1 MNYKLGTR
9 GSKLSLSQTNWV
21 LEELKK
27 TDSSLSFE
35 IEKITTKGDTDT
47 RPLFAME
54 QKGIFEK
61 EIDRAVSEKRV
72 DFAVHSMKD
81 VPSILDSSLTIAC
94 VPKRESVNDV
104 LITNDGFSLDTIPS
118 GSTVGSSSLR
128 RAVQITRKR
137 PDLNV
142 KPIRG
147 NIETR
152 INKVTEEKIDGIVLA
167 KAGISRLGVD
177 TKHTILSKD
186 EFLPSPGQGAL
197 AIICRSD
204 DSKMIEMLKKIED
217 KNSRIE
223 VEAER
228 SLSEHIDSGCRFPVG
243 AYASVKSDSL
253 ILKVGVYSMDGKK
266 SISES
271 ASFKI
276 TCPKTKEIVEIVQ
289 KMSDPHEYT
298 DEEGVK
304 HKRVYTLPNASIDTQ
319 IDPFSSREFVD
330 KTKDKGITMGELWDA
345 SQDASEKREKVLGK
359 DPVKEKYFKNYSKKR
374 RGLKHK
380 DDPSK

>member
-1 MNYKLGTR
+1 MSYKLGTR
-9 GSKLSLSQTNWV
+9 GSPLSLAQTNWV
-21 LEELKK
+21 LNELKK
-27 TDSSLSFE
+27 IDSSLTFD

-47 RPLFAME
+47 RPLFEME

-81 VPSILDSSLTIAC
+81 VPSTIDSSLTIAC

-104 LITNDGFSLDTIPS
+104 LITNDGFSLDSIPS

-128 RAVQITRKR
+128 RAVQISQKR

-152 INKVTEEKIDGIVLA
+152 IKKVTEKKIGGVVLA
-167 KAGISRLGVD
+167 KAGISRLGVEI
-177 TKHTILSKD
+177 KYYVLSKD

-197 AIICRSD
+197 AIICRND
-204 DSKMIEMLKKIED
+204 DSKTIEMLKKIED

-223 VEAER
+223 IEAER

-266 SISES
+266 SIL
-271 ASFKI
+271 I
-276 TCPKTKEIVEIVQ
+276 
-289 KMSDPHEYT
+289 
-298 DEEGVK
+298 EENG
-304 HKRVYTLPNASIDTQ
+304 SIDN
-319 IDPFSSREFVD
+319 PFE
-330 KTKDKGITMGELWDA
+330 
-345 SQDASEKREKVLGK
+345 LGK
-359 DPVKEKYFKNYSKKR
+359 
-374 RGLKHK
+374 
-380 DDPSK
+380 

>member
-9 GSKLSLSQTNWV
+9 GSRLSLSQTNWV
-21 LEELKK
+21 LDELKK
-27 TDSSLSFE
+27 TNSSLSFE
-35 IEKITTKGDTDT
+35 IEKITTQGDIDT
-47 RPLFAME
+47 RPLFTME

-81 VPSILDSSLTIAC
+81 VPSTLDSSLTIAC

-104 LITNDGFSLDTIPS
+104 LITNDGFTLDSIPS
-118 GSTVGSSSLR
+118 GSTIGSSSLR
-128 RAVQITRKR
+128 RAVQISRKR

-152 INKVTEEKIDGIVLA
+152 INKVTEKKIDGIVLA
-167 KAGISRLGVD
+167 KAGISRLRVEV
-177 TKHTILSKD
+177 KHSILSKD

-204 DSKMIEMLKKIED
+204 DSKTIEMLKKIED

-223 VEAER
+223 IEAER

-266 SISES
+266 SIL
-271 ASFKI
+271 I
-276 TCPKTKEIVEIVQ
+276 
-289 KMSDPHEYT
+289 
-298 DEEGVK
+298 EENG
-304 HKRVYTLPNASIDTQ
+304 SIDN
-319 IDPFSSREFVD
+319 PF
-330 KTKDKGITMGELWDA
+330 ELGKKIGNKLKSQGVSEIA
-345 SQDASEKREKVLGK
+345 SNWREKL
-359 DPVKEKYFKNYSKKR
+359 EEWNNQ
-374 RGLKHK
+374 
-380 DDPSK
+380 

>member
-9 GSKLSLSQTNWV
+9 GSRLSLSQTNWV
-21 LEELKK
+21 LDELKK
-27 TDSSLSFE
+27 TNSSLSFE
-35 IEKITTKGDTDT
+35 IEKITTQGDIDT
-47 RPLFAME
+47 RPLFTME

-81 VPSILDSSLTIAC
+81 VPSTLDSSLTIAC

-104 LITNDGFSLDTIPS
+104 LITNDGFTLDSIPS
-118 GSTVGSSSLR
+118 GSTIGSSSLR
-128 RAVQITRKR
+128 RAVQISRKR

-152 INKVTEEKIDGIVLA
+152 INKVTEKKIDGIVLA
-167 KAGISRLGVD
+167 KAGISRLHVEV
-177 TKHTILSKD
+177 KHSILSKD

-204 DSKMIEMLKKIED
+204 DSKTIEMLKKIED

-223 VEAER
+223 IEAER

-266 SISES
+266 SILIEENGTIDNPSELGKKIGNKLKS
-271 ASFKI
+271 QGVSEIAS
-276 TCPKTKEIVEIVQ
+276 
-289 KMSDPHEYT
+289 
-298 DEEGVK
+298 
-304 HKRVYTLPNASIDTQ
+304 N
-319 IDPFSSREFVD
+319 
-330 KTKDKGITMGELWDA
+330 W
-345 SQDASEKREKVLGK
+345 REKL
-359 DPVKEKYFKNYSKKR
+359 EEWNNQ
-374 RGLKHK
+374 
-380 DDPSK
+380 

>member
-9 GSKLSLSQTNWV
+9 GSPLSLAQTNWV
-21 LEELKK
+21 LDELKK
-27 TDSSLSFE
+27 TNSSLTFD

-47 RPLFAME
+47 RPLFEME

-81 VPSILDSSLTIAC
+81 VPSTLDSSLTIAC
-94 VPKRESVNDV
+94 IPKRESANDV
-104 LITNDGFSLDTIPS
+104 LITNDGFSLDSIPS

-128 RAVQITRKR
+128 RAVQISRKR

-152 INKVTEEKIDGIVLA
+152 INKVIQKEIDGIVLA

-177 TKHTILSKD
+177 TKHSILSKD
-186 EFLPSPGQGAL
+186 DFLPSPGQGAL
-197 AIICRSD
+197 AIICRTD
-204 DSKMIEMLKKIED
+204 DSKIIEMLKKIED

-223 VEAER
+223 IEAER

-266 SISES
+266 SILIEENGTIDNPFELGKKIGNKLKSQGVSEI
-271 ASFKI
+271 AS
-276 TCPKTKEIVEIVQ
+276 
-289 KMSDPHEYT
+289 
-298 DEEGVK
+298 
-304 HKRVYTLPNASIDTQ
+304 N
-319 IDPFSSREFVD
+319 
-330 KTKDKGITMGELWDA
+330 W
-345 SQDASEKREKVLGK
+345 REKLEEWNK
-359 DPVKEKYFKNYSKKR
+359 Q
-374 RGLKHK
+374 
-380 DDPSK
+380 

>member
-9 GSKLSLSQTNWV
+9 GSPLSLAQTNWV
-21 LEELKK
+21 LDELKK
-27 TDSSLSFE
+27 TNSSLTFD

-47 RPLFAME
+47 RPLFEME

-81 VPSILDSSLTIAC
+81 VPSTLDSSLTIAC
-94 VPKRESVNDV
+94 IPKRESANDV
-104 LITNDGFSLDTIPS
+104 LITNDGFSLDSIPS

-128 RAVQITRKR
+128 RAVQISRKR

-152 INKVTEEKIDGIVLA
+152 INKVIQKEIDGIVLA

-177 TKHTILSKD
+177 TKHSILSKD
-186 EFLPSPGQGAL
+186 DFLPSPGQGAL
-197 AIICRSD
+197 AIICRTD
-204 DSKMIEMLKKIED
+204 DSKIIEMLKKIED

-223 VEAER
+223 IEAER

-266 SISES
+266 SIL
-271 ASFKI
+271 I
-276 TCPKTKEIVEIVQ
+276 
-289 KMSDPHEYT
+289 
-298 DEEGVK
+298 EENG
-304 HKRVYTLPNASIDTQ
+304 TIDN
-319 IDPFSSREFVD
+319 PFE
-330 KTKDKGITMGELWDA
+330 
-345 SQDASEKREKVLGK
+345 
-359 DPVKEKYFKNYSKKR
+359 
-374 RGLKHK
+374 
-380 DDPSK
+380 

>member
-9 GSKLSLSQTNWV
+9 GSRLSLSQTNWV
-21 LEELKK
+21 LDELKK
-27 TDSSLSFE
+27 TNSSLSFE
-35 IEKITTKGDTDT
+35 IEKITTQGDIDT
-47 RPLFAME
+47 RPLFTME

-81 VPSILDSSLTIAC
+81 VPSTLDSSLTIAC

-104 LITNDGFSLDTIPS
+104 LITNDGFTLDSIPS
-118 GSTVGSSSLR
+118 GSTIGSSSLR
-128 RAVQITRKR
+128 RAVQISRKR

-152 INKVTEEKIDGIVLA
+152 IKKVTEKEIDGVVLA
-167 KAGISRLGVD
+167 KAGISRLRVEV
-177 TKHTILSKD
+177 KHSILSKD

-204 DSKMIEMLKKIED
+204 DSKTIEMLKKIED

-223 VEAER
+223 IEAER

-266 SISES
+266 SILIEENGTIDNPSELGKKIGNKLKS
-271 ASFKI
+271 QGVSEIAS
-276 TCPKTKEIVEIVQ
+276 
-289 KMSDPHEYT
+289 
-298 DEEGVK
+298 
-304 HKRVYTLPNASIDTQ
+304 N
-319 IDPFSSREFVD
+319 
-330 KTKDKGITMGELWDA
+330 W
-345 SQDASEKREKVLGK
+345 REKL
-359 DPVKEKYFKNYSKKR
+359 EEWNNQ
-374 RGLKHK
+374 
-380 DDPSK
+380 

>member
-1 MNYKLGTR
+1 LNYKLGTR

-81 VPSILDSSLTIAC
+81 VPSALDPSLTIAC
-94 VPKRESVNDV
+94 VPRRESVNDV
-104 LITNDGFSLDTIPS
+104 LITNDGYSLDSLPS
-118 GSTVGSSSLR
+118 GYVIGSSSLR
-128 RAVQITRKR
+128 RAVQISRKR
-137 PDLNV
+137 PDITV
-142 KPIRG
+142 KPLRG

-152 INKVTEEKIDGIVLA
+152 INKVIDKKIDGIVLA
-167 KAGISRLGVD
+167 KAGISRLGVE

-197 AIICRSD
+197 AIVCRSD
-204 DSKMIEMLKKIED
+204 DSKTIEMLKKIED

-223 VEAER
+223 IEAER

-243 AYASVKSDSL
+243 AYASIKSNSL

-266 SISES
+266 SLLIEKSGSVDNPLELGKKIGSELKSQGISEI
-271 ASFKI
+271 AS
-276 TCPKTKEIVEIVQ
+276 
-289 KMSDPHEYT
+289 
-298 DEEGVK
+298 
-304 HKRVYTLPNASIDTQ
+304 N
-319 IDPFSSREFVD
+319 
-330 KTKDKGITMGELWDA
+330 W
-345 SQDASEKREKVLGK
+345 REKLEEWNK
-359 DPVKEKYFKNYSKKR
+359 Q
-374 RGLKHK
+374 
-380 DDPSK
+380 